1 MINMKPAQRELRELI
16 RRKAKTLSELALHEQ
31 GEVPANLVSELSSLK
46 QLADLNEAVEPPSI
60 ARRWTVPAMLVVTL
74 IFASVLLFVRLP
86 NARVDLDIATSHVA
100 FDLEKSQDLASNVNV
115 LSISASGLRSID
127 ASGIDRTDSSQA
139 PYSGEADSAR
149 LSIPANEQGTIT
161 LQNIHLPART
171 RVTLE
176 TLEGGNRFRIAWAL
190 PREEAPTPLS
200 FSLLGAVQLGLG
212 TSRPDVYHLGAVPK
226 GLDLV
231 PGRDVVLELEASRNS
246 ELQIEPQLPVSMLS
260 FVNVQQ
266 TQGVESSVR
275 PLSMI
280 RSGVVSI
287 QSLNGQ
293 NYKLR
298 PGERLRFSSSEGE
311 MQKTVLGP
319 RGINVQYEGKVWG
332 MSAGSSEFPTSLMPS
347 MLEWLRARHGLSLLW
362 GSALYAAGMLT
373 VALRWFR
380 LID

>member
-1 MINMKPAQRELRELI
+1 MKPVQRELRELI
-16 RRKAKTLSELALHEQ
+16 QRKANAASQLALQGQ
-31 GEVPANLVSELSSLK
+31 GEVPANLISELSSLK
-46 QLADLNEAVEPPSI
+46 QLADLNDAIEPTSI
-60 ARRWTVPAMLVVTL
+60 ARRWMVPAMLVVTL

-86 NARVDLDIATSHVA
+86 DARVDLDIATSHLA
-100 FDLEKSQDLASNVNV
+100 FTLDEAQDLASNINV
-115 LSISASGLRSID
+115 LSISASGLKGID
-127 ASGIDRTDSSQA
+127 ASGIVGTGSSQS
-139 PYSGEADSAR
+139 PFSGGADSAR

-161 LQNIHLPART
+161 LQNIHLPAKT

-176 TLEGGNRFRIAWAL
+176 TLENGNRFRVAWAL
-190 PREEAPTPLS
+190 PRNESPTPLS
-200 FSLLGAVQLGLG
+200 FSLLGAVELGLG
-212 TSRPDVYHLGAVPK
+212 ASRPDVYHLGAVPK

-231 PGRDVVLELEASRNS
+231 PGQEVVLELEALRNS

-260 FVNVQQ
+260 FVNVHQ
-266 TQGVESSVR
+266 TEGIESSIR
-275 PLSMI
+275 PLSMV
-280 RSGVVSI
+280 RSGVISI

-298 PGERLRFSSSEGE
+298 PGERLRFSKSLGE

-319 RGINVQYEGKVWG
+319 KGINVQYEGKVWG
-332 MSAGSSEFPTSLMPS
+332 MTAGSSEFPTSLMPS

-362 GSALYAAGMLT
+362 GSALYAAGMFT